1 MTLYR
6 NVYYAQQII
15 IVKFVCLKGSLCW
28 QGRAWRHSLILEQCY
43 KIMKSINRWSFW
55 PSDSPSMHVKS
66 NPHRTRSDITN
77 ITYSALS
84 TIVWYSLD
92 YEFIK
97 GNPYADGRAV
107 GLPLPKWGSAWT
119 YLQCKYENDLH
130 VWRTSYIWA
139 LWSIQMFTS
148 PLLQITLHL
157 LNTVLFS
164 GIQSSPKALNPLSW
178 TVPGKFYWSDS
189 HCKHDIVN
197 KTKPIFTGLM
207 ANCHNLKSN
216 RRFDCLCVYS

>member
-1 MTLYR
+1 MHPIKCAHAWSVVWNNTAHSVCICMTLYR

-66 NPHRTRSDITN
+66 NPHRTWSDTTSITFG
-77 ITYSALS
+77 ALS

-97 GNPYADGRAV
+97 SNPAV
-107 GLPLPKWGSAWT
+107 GLPLPKWGKWA
-119 YLQCKYENDLH
+119 YLQCIKLGK
-130 VWRTSYIWA
+130 
-139 LWSIQMFTS
+139 LFT
-148 PLLQITLHL
+148 
-157 LNTVLFS
+157 
-164 GIQSSPKALNPLSW
+164 
-178 TVPGKFYWSDS
+178 
-189 HCKHDIVN
+189 
-197 KTKPIFTGLM
+197 
-207 ANCHNLKSN
+207 
-216 RRFDCLCVYS
+216 CLT